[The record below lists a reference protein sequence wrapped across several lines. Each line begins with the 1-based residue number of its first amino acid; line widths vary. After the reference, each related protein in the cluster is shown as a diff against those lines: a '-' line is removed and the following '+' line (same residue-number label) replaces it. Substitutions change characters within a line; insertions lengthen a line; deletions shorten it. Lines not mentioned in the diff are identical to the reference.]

1 MTSVETKP
9 PKKPAPGQTPASRND
24 RSVADQ
30 HTADLHTADL
40 HTADAAAAGDAV
52 KRQYVRQMFSDIA
65 PTYDRV
71 NRIISFRTDLR
82 WRKKALAALDVKRRP
97 EGLYLD
103 LCAGTMDVSAAIAK
117 VAGFHGFVAAADF
130 AEPMLRAGEGKAPK
144 DRVGAITADA
154 LALPLRDSCVDG
166 AIVAFGIRNVADLDA
181 GLREVRRVLKPGGRF
196 VILEFG
202 TPRNKLIRQAYGF
215 YFNNILPRIG
225 NAVAGHETAYTYLPK
240 SVSYFPDAPALAKRM
255 EAAGFCNVR
264 WQTFTFGVCALHV
277 GEKI

>member
-9 PKKPAPGQTPASRND
+9 PRRPTPDPASDPASASRND

-30 HTADLHTADL
+30 RI
-40 HTADAAAAGDAV
+40 ADAAAAGDAV

-82 WRKKALAALDVKRRP
+82 WRKKALAALDVSRRP

-117 VAGFHGFVAAADF
+117 VAGFRGFVAAADF
-130 AEPMLRAGEGKAPK
+130 AEPMLRAGAGKAPK

-202 TPRNKLIRQAYGF
+202 TPRNQLIRRAYGF

-225 NAVAGHETAYTYLPK
+225 NAVAGHQTAYTYLPK
-240 SVSYFPDAPALAKRM
+240 SVSHFPDAPALAKRM